1 MSIIIKTNK
10 MKKTILGLVLIITA
24 LACEFAP
31 EENNSDSTFAVPV
44 FVDTTVPSPVGADTL
59 VNLAGDTIIRE
70 IEK

>member
-1 MSIIIKTNK
+1 
-10 MKKTILGLVLIITA
+10 MKKVSLLVLVGMFAVSCDSA
-24 LACEFAP
+24 LDK
-31 EENNSDSTFAVPV
+31 NNSDSTLVVPV

>member
-1 MSIIIKTNK
+1 

-31 EENNSDSTFAVPV
+31 KENNSDSTLVVPV
-44 FVDTTVPSPVGADTL
+44 FVDTTVPSPVGVDTL